1 MTAPHSSQT
10 KERPQPVSPVSL
22 PAERVVLGG
31 LIESPELMPEAV
43 ASGLAVR
50 DFSLDNHRR
59 IFAAVL
65 AMVESH
71 SPIDFVLLA
80 EHLGGSQD
88 DYVLV
93 SSLLEGIV
101 IERAHILHHVALVR
115 KKSKLRQ
122 LERMGA
128 SLVASACDT
137 GADPDKIAVLIRER
151 LQCIVPAGVA
161 HHV

>member
-43 ASGLAVR
+43 ASGLAVK

-59 IFAAVL
+59 IFAAIL

-93 SSLLEGIV
+93 ASLIEGLV

-128 SLVASACDT
+128 GLATSATET
-137 GADPDKIAVLIRER
+137 GADPDKIAALVREQ
-151 LQCIVPAGVA
+151 LHCIVPAGAVD
-161 HHV
+161 HV